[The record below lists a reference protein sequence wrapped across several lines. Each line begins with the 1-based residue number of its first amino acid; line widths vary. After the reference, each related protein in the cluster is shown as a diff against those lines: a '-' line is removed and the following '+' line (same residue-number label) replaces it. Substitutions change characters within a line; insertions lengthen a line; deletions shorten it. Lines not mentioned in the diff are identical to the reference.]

1 MKIEKQIRNLCT
13 PAKIYF
19 FLSVV
24 SILALLSQNYLGS
37 HTYTIGHK
45 TIRTPHSNIFYFA
58 FKFLMVLLWT
68 YILQELCKYGYTK
81 VSWFLVLMPFI
92 FAALAMILFITMM
105 VTH

>member
-1 MKIEKQIRNLCT
+1 MKIEKQIRSLCT

-58 FKFLMVLLWT
+58 FKFLMVLL
-68 YILQELCKYGYTK
+68 
-81 VSWFLVLMPFI
+81 
-92 FAALAMILFITMM
+92 LAIVIYLPK
-105 VTH
+105 